1 VLAQHGKNYAN
12 LFRQFSLSNP
22 SSRFL
27 SYEWRTAGKDHTLGS
42 SNSRLNTASRP
53 ADVCSSPAYSVCW
66 MALNLVLPY

>member
-27 SYEWRTAGKDHTLGS
+27 SYEWLNGAQLGKTTLWGRQTQGS
-42 SNSRLNTASRP
+42 TLHLALPMSARARP
-53 ADVCSSPAYSVCW
+53 IP
-66 MALNLVLPY
+66 LVGWR